1 MDKWIL
7 TEMKET
13 SEMVKEYLIL
23 YQPDKAALSIENF
36 INLLS
41 NWYIRRN
48 RRRFWKSGKFENNTK
63 IDHDKYSA
71 YETLY
76 FVLITLSKIMSPI
89 IPFITEEIY
98 CNLTAAAQW
107 KKKSV
112 HLEDFPVFNKKNKDD
127 EKLQIATRAAM
138 RISSLGRSARSKTKI
153 KVRQPINNL
162 LFKSKQQI
170 DPKYL
175 EMIKEQVKDEV
186 NVKNVDIVDESYKL
200 SETNITLNKSILGP
214 KIGNKMGDLIKE
226 LNNMDHDLLIKN
238 LQKTDSINIK
248 NIELSIK
255 DFNIEHNNL
264 KDTEFIEDNNYAV
277 SIETKLN
284 SSLIDEG
291 AARELIHNIQNLRKN
306 SGFNISDKIIMTYN
320 SDEYL
325 KNIIKEFKSHISE
338 EILAKH
344 IIFKKS
350 KTDGTS
356 FQINNSNIV
365 ICLEIS
371 N

>member
-1 MDKWIL
+1 M
-7 TEMKET
+7 
-13 SEMVKEYLIL
+13 
-23 YQPDKAALSIENF
+23 
-36 INLLS
+36 
-41 NWYIRRN
+41 
-48 RRRFWKSGKFENNTK
+48 
-63 IDHDKYSA
+63 
-71 YETLY
+71 
-76 FVLITLSKIMSPI
+76 
-89 IPFITEEIY
+89 
-98 CNLTAAAQW
+98 
-107 KKKSV
+107 
-112 HLEDFPVFNKKNKDD
+112 EDFPVFNKKNKED

-138 RISSLGRSARSKTKI
+138 RISSLGRSARSKTQI

-162 LFKSKQQI
+162 LFKCKQQI

-200 SETNITLNKSILGP
+200 SETNITLNKSVLGP

-226 LNNMDHDLLIKN
+226 LNNLDHNLLIKN
-238 LQKTDSINIK
+238 LQKTDSINI
-248 NIELSIK
+248 NDIELSIQ
-255 DFNIEHNNL
+255 DFNIEHDNL
-264 KDTEFIEDNNYAV
+264 KDTEFIEDNNYEV

-291 AARELIHNIQNLRKN
+291 SARELIHSIQNLRKN

-325 KNIIKEFKSHISE
+325 KNIINKFESHISE
-338 EILAKH
+338 EILAKN
-344 IIFKKS
+344 IIFKQS
-350 KTDGTS
+350 KTQGNS

-365 ICLEIS
+365 ISLEIS

>member
-1 MDKWIL
+1 
-7 TEMKET
+7 
-13 SEMVKEYLIL
+13 
-23 YQPDKAALSIENF
+23 
-36 INLLS
+36 
-41 NWYIRRN
+41 
-48 RRRFWKSGKFENNTK
+48 
-63 IDHDKYSA
+63 
-71 YETLY
+71 
-76 FVLITLSKIMSPI
+76 
-89 IPFITEEIY
+89 
-98 CNLTAAAQW
+98 
-107 KKKSV
+107 
-112 HLEDFPVFNKKNKDD
+112 
-127 EKLQIATRAAM
+127 
-138 RISSLGRSARSKTKI
+138 
-153 KVRQPINNL
+153 
-162 LFKSKQQI
+162 
-170 DPKYL
+170 
-175 EMIKEQVKDEV
+175 
-186 NVKNVDIVDESYKL
+186 
-200 SETNITLNKSILGP
+200 
-214 KIGNKMGDLIKE
+214 MGDLIKE
-226 LNNMDHDLLIKN
+226 LNKMDHDLLIKN

-306 SGFNISDKIIMTYN
+306 SGFNISDKIVMTYN